1 METVPCPISNS
12 GEFTPYLQVP
22 DRFDCSGKVEWTL
35 VRSPASGLIM
45 LNPRPDSA
53 EIAEH
58 YRSGEYDPYRHGRN
72 SDALRDRAYLAA
84 RALLLRWS
92 AGLIMRGCAKPMKEC
107 SVLEIGCS
115 TGDLLHYFHR
125 KGVPIDHLAGVEPN
139 DAAAGYAWELF
150 GLEIFPSVSDKSL
163 RVKKFDRIVLWHTL
177 EHIHDIHE
185 TLKLVARQLKPEG
198 VVVLAVPN
206 PAGYDAEHY
215 GENWV
220 AWDAP
225 RHLYHFWPGTVE
237 KLLALHKLSVFRRL
251 PYFPDLLYNT
261 FYSEVLLSKRQ
272 KRRFTVHRM
281 LALLWRLS
289 LYAVKGGFWPMKA
302 SSLIYFARKES
313 AEWEC

>member
-1 METVPCPISNS
+1 MESVPCPISNS
-12 GEFTPYLQVP
+12 EEFTPYLQIP
-22 DRFDCSGKVEWTL
+22 DRFDRSGNVRWSL

-45 LNPRPDSA
+45 LNPRPDRG

-58 YRSGEYDPYRHGRN
+58 YRSGEYDPYWHGLN
-72 SDALRDRAYLAA
+72 SESLRERAYLAA
-84 RALLLRWS
+84 RSLLLRWR
-92 AGLIMRGCAKPMKEC
+92 AGLIMRGWTKPMAEC

-115 TGDLLHYFHR
+115 TGDLLNYFHR
-125 KGVPIDHLAGVEPN
+125 KGVPIDHLAGVEP
-139 DAAAGYAWELF
+139 DGDAAGYAREFF
-150 GLEIFPSVSDKSL
+150 GLKIFPSVSDKNL
-163 RVKKFDRIVLWHTL
+163 GEKTFDRIVLWHTL

-198 VVVLAVPN
+198 VVVLALPN
-206 PAGYDAEHY
+206 PASYDAEYY

-220 AWDAP
+220 AYDAP

-251 PYFPDLLYNT
+251 PYFPDFLYNT

-272 KRRFTVHRM
+272 KRRFTVLRM
-281 LALLWRLS
+281 LTLLWRLS

-302 SSLIYFARKES
+302 SSLIYFAGKES
-313 AEWEC
+313 ADWKG